1 MTMELFIDSVD
12 LDEIKA
18 AAGFGFMEGITTTP
32 TFMHRHGIKD
42 VDSAI
47 VELSGVANQLHVEAL
62 GENCSEILAEAERLS
77 ALPGLAR
84 TPVFKIPVT
93 NEGLKA
99 AYRLTQQ
106 GQKTNIHLV
115 YTLNQAYLAAASGA
129 SYICPLVGR
138 LHDQGHDSF
147 ALVEQ
152 IVNMVERYRYSAKVM
167 VSSVR
172 HFDHVRMGILCGA
185 HAITIPWKVLRIL
198 TDNVLTGRGIS
209 DFSVHTKLT
218 TYTVRQV
225 IRPANPVVTENAT
238 VAEAAIEMTKSKL
251 GAVSVVDEEGRLIGI
266 LTDGDLRR
274 VIDHKD
280 LAHEKVACLMT
291 EKPRYVPE
299 ETLLQ
304 EALELMRQIQV
315 DNLVVVDAGTKPV
328 GMIDVQDLL
337 RDRLID

>member
-1 MTMELFIDSVD
+1 MQLFIDSVD
-12 LDEIKA
+12 LDEIKEA
-18 AAGFGFMEGITTTP
+18 VEFGFIEGITTTP

-42 VDSAI
+42 VDTTI
-47 VELSGVANQLHVEAL
+47 VELSKMANQLHVEAL
-62 GENCSEILAEAERLS
+62 GESCPEILAEAERLA

-84 TPVFKIPVT
+84 TPTFKIPVT
-93 NEGLKA
+93 NDGLKA

-147 ALVEQ
+147 ALIEQ
-152 IVNMVERYRYSAKVM
+152 VVNMVERYRYPAKVM

-172 HFDHVRMGILCGA
+172 HLDHVRMAILCGA
-185 HAITIPWKVLRIL
+185 QAITIPWRVMRMLSE
-198 TDNVLTGRGIS
+198 NVLTGRGIS
-209 DFSVHTKLT
+209 DFSMHTRLT

-225 IRPANPVVTENAT
+225 IRPANPTVRGDAT
-238 VAEAAIEMTKSKL
+238 IAEAAIEMTKSRL
-251 GAVSVVDEEGRLIGI
+251 GAVSVVDDNGLLIGI

-274 VIDHKD
+274 VIDHED
-280 LAHEKVACLMT
+280 LAHEKVTQLMSR
-291 EKPRYVPE
+291 KPRRVTE
-299 ETLLQ
+299 DTLLQ
-304 EALELMRQIQV
+304 DALDILRDAQI
-315 DNLVVVDAGTKPV
+315 DNLVVVDSETKPV

-337 RDRLID
+337 RDGLID

>member
-1 MTMELFIDSVD
+1 MELFIDSVD

-18 AAGFGFMEGITTTP
+18 AAEFGFMEGITTTP
-32 TFMHRHGIKD
+32 TFMHRHSVKD
-42 VDSAI
+42 VDSVI
-47 VELSGVANQLHVEAL
+47 VELSKIANQLHIEVL
-62 GENCSEILAEAERLS
+62 GENCSQILAEAERLS

-99 AYRLTQQ
+99 AYRLTQR
-106 GQKTNIHLV
+106 GQRTNIHLV

-147 ALVEQ
+147 ALIEQ
-152 IVNMVERYRYSAKVM
+152 VVNMVERYRYPAKVM

-172 HFDHVRMGILCGA
+172 HLDHVRMAILCSA

-198 TDNVLTGRGIS
+198 SDNVLTSRGIS
-209 DFSVHTKLT
+209 DFSMHTKLT

-225 IRPANPVVTENAT
+225 IRPANPVVTENVT

-251 GAVSVVDEEGRLIGI
+251 GAVSVVNEEGRLIGI
-266 LTDGDLRR
+266 FTDGDLRR
-274 VIDHKD
+274 AIDHKD
-280 LAHEKVACLMT
+280 LAHEKVTRLMSRNP
-291 EKPRYVPE
+291 KCVPE
-299 ETLLQ
+299 DTLLQ
-304 EALELMRQIQV
+304 DALELIRQVQV
-315 DNLVVVDAGTKPV
+315 DNLVVVDVQTKPV
-328 GMIDVQDLL
+328 GIIDVQDLI
-337 RDRLID
+337 RDGLID